1 MEQLKEGQ
9 IMSPRTYKVTAPLT
23 GTFYRAPSPEE
34 PPFVEIG
41 QRINA
46 GDVVC
51 IIESMKVFTEL
62 RADQGGV
69 VKNILVEDEDA
80 VMRNQEIIE
89 IEVA

>member
-1 MEQLKEGQ
+1 
-9 IMSPRTYKVTAPLT
+9 MSPRAYKITAPLA

-34 PPFVEIG
+34 PPFAELG
-41 QRINA
+41 RKINA

-62 RADQGGV
+62 RTEQGGIV
-69 VKNILVEDEDA
+69 RDILVEDEDA

-89 IEVA
+89 IEIS